1 MKIFGFPRP
10 AAPVEGAS
18 NQSAQTTSGS
28 ASRDVGAP
36 NASGADQALDHLA
49 ARVALSSAVDGN
61 QNDGPPSPPPP
72 PNSGNEGEGGPP
84 DTSSPPPALS

>member
-10 AAPVEGAS
+10 AAPGEGAS

-28 ASRDVGAP
+28 ASRAVGAR
-36 NASGADQALDHLA
+36 NASGADQALDRLA

-72 PNSGNEGEGGPP
+72 NSGNEGEGGPP
-84 DTSSPPPALS
+84 DTSSPPPSLS